1 MDIAIVF
8 MRCWTSGEKSMSV
21 NLAATVESTE
31 TESVLLIHAAH
42 SPSLMRAYASNAE
55 LKRAYR

>member
-21 NLAATVESTE
+21 NLAAIVESTE
-31 TESVLLIHAAH
+31 AESVLLIYLIQVVVVSFKGSIA
-42 SPSLMRAYASNAE
+42 LN
-55 LKRAYR
+55 